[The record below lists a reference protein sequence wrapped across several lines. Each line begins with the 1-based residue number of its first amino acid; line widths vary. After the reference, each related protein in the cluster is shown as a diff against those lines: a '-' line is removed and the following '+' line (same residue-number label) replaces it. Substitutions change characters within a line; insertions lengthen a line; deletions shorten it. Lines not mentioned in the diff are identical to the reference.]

1 MKKYI
6 LSFLLGAGVFS
17 TQAQVL
23 GSKFEQ
29 LDYLLPTPN
38 TYRTSDGSPG
48 HEYWQQKADYKIN
61 VTLDD
66 TKQWIKGSETITYY
80 NNSPNELRYLWLQL
94 DQNLFSKESNTYK
107 TETFD
112 LDGNSSRNLIGWA
125 AGANSP
131 HGFVISNVKDSKGG
145 LLQYKENYTMMR
157 IDLPEPL
164 KKGQKFTF
172 SLDWSFYVIDTEKMG
187 GRGGY
192 EYFPADGNYL
202 YEMAQWFPRMCVY
215 SDVYGWQHKQFLGR
229 GEFALVF
236 GDYEVNINVPSDHI
250 VAATGE
256 LQNAQ
261 AVLTSAQ
268 QQRWEKAKTAKE
280 PVVIVTQEEA
290 TQAEKKKATERKT
303 WTYKAQNVRD
313 FAWASSRKFI
323 WDAFQI
329 DNGSKKVWAMSY
341 YPKEG
346 NPLWGEKST
355 WTVAHT
361 LTTYSKYTFDYPYPV
376 AISVHGPI
384 FGMEYPMICFNGGRP
399 VPLAANANEEERK
412 KNADANDRTKY
423 AMVSVIIHEV
433 GHNYFPMIVNSDE
446 RQWSWMDEGLNS
458 FLQYRAEQEMPEG
471 AWTKDLKKNP
481 YPSRRGPAANL
492 VGYMKS
498 ASDTQV
504 PIMTNSEQLKQ
515 FGNNAYGKP
524 ATALNI
530 LRETVMGKEL
540 FDYAFKQY
548 SLKWKFKHPEPAD
561 FFRTME
567 DASGVDLDWFWRGW
581 FYTVDFYEPS
591 IEAVTLYKVLESG
604 QSLPTASVF
613 PTKEVKIANAVKR
626 MEENGIKLSDAEKKS
641 ISPSKNFYVLKVKNN
656 GELVM
661 PLIVEVNYKDGTKQI
676 ERFPAEI
683 WRMNHKEIFRMIA
696 TDKEVSSF
704 RLDPNLETTD
714 TETNNNVFPK
724 GAATS
729 GFDGIKEK

>member
-1 MKKYI
+1 MKKNI
-6 LSFLLGAGVFS
+6 LLGWCLLLGYLG
-17 TQAQVL
+17 QAQIL

-29 LDYLLPTPN
+29 LDHLLPTPN
-38 TYRTSDGSPG
+38 NFRTADGSPG
-48 HEYWQQKADYKIN
+48 HEYWQQKADYKISAS
-61 VTLDD
+61 LDD

-94 DQNLFSKESNTYK
+94 DQNLFAKESNTYR
-107 TETFD
+107 TSTFD
-112 LDGNSSRNLIGWA
+112 LEDNPRNLMNWV
-125 AGANSP
+125 AGVNSK
-131 HGFVISNVKDSKGG
+131 HGFKVSNVLDAKGKP
-145 LLQYKENYTMMR
+145 LNYVENYTMMR

-172 SLDWSFYVIDTEKMG
+172 SLDWNFYVIDAEKMG
-187 GRGGY
+187 GRSGY
-192 EYFPADGNYL
+192 EFFPEDGNYL
-202 YEMAQWFPRMCVY
+202 YEIAQWFPRMCVY

-236 GDYEVNINVPSDHI
+236 GDYEVSIDVPADHI

-256 LQNAQ
+256 LQNPKE
-261 AVLTSAQ
+261 VLTPTQ
-268 QQRWEKAKTAKE
+268 IQRLEQAKNAKA
-280 PVVIVTQEEA
+280 PVLIVTPEEA
-290 TQAEKKKATERKT
+290 LKNEKSRATARKV
-303 WTYKAQNVRD
+303 WKYKAENVRD

-323 WDAFQI
+323 WDAFQVN
-329 DNGSKKVWAMSY
+329 NGNKKVWAMSF

-361 LTTYSKYTFDYPYPV
+361 LNTYTKYTFEYPYPV
-376 AISVHGPI
+376 AISVHGPV

-399 VPLAANANEEERK
+399 IPLPAKASSEEIEKNKQANE
-412 KNADANDRTKY
+412 RTKY

-458 FLQYRAEQEMPEG
+458 FLQYRAEQELPDA
-471 AWTKDLKKNP
+471 AWTKDLKRDP
-481 YPSRRGPAANL
+481 YPSRRGPAANI
-492 VGYMKS
+492 VSYMKS
-498 ASDTQV
+498 APDTQV
-504 PIMTNSEQLKQ
+504 PIMTNSEQVKQ

-524 ATALNI
+524 ATALNV

-540 FDYAFKQY
+540 FDFAFKQY
-548 SLKWKFKHPEPAD
+548 ANKWKFKHPEPAD

-581 FYTVDFYEPS
+581 FYTVDYYEPS
-591 IEAVTLYKVLESG
+591 LEAVTLFKILDKG
-604 QSLPTASVF
+604 QSLPEASVF
-613 PTKEVKIANAVKR
+613 PTKELKIATALKR
-626 MEENGIKLSDAEKKS
+626 MEEYGIKMTEDEKKML
-641 ISPSKNFYVLKVKNN
+641 SPSRNFYVLKIKNN

-683 WRMNHKEIFRMIA
+683 WRMNHKEITKLIV
-696 TDKEVSSF
+696 TEKEVSSF

-714 TETNNNVFPK
+714 IETNNNSFPRSVSSSNFEQMK
-724 GAATS
+724 S
-729 GFDGIKEK
+729 GQ